1 MNKIELTA
9 EEIQVIKQQLNGE
22 IEVWNATDEQQKLL
36 TGVLDKAD
44 ELLDELDAY
53 DELDEQFGG
62 DLVKWYYAKYQAQNV
77 SE

>member
-9 EEIQVIKQQLNGE
+9 EEIQVINQQLNGE

-44 ELLDELDAY
+44 EL
-53 DELDEQFGG
+53 DEQFGG

-77 SE
+77 SK

>member
-9 EEIQVIKQQLNGE
+9 EEIQVINQQLNGE
-22 IEVWNATDEQQKLL
+22 IEVWSATDEQQTLL

-44 ELLDELDAY
+44 ELLEELDAY
-53 DELDEQFGG
+53 EELDEKFGG

-77 SE
+77 GE